1 MKKAFSILFFGL
13 LFLQVNAQE
22 TFQPKPLEPASKG
35 VIYNSELAFDLR
47 LHTNGFALGAN
58 FGKIRTY
65 YKTRYFHV
73 GIGEL
78 KHHKENRANLD
89 RSNSS
94 GRLSRSFVYG
104 KQNNL
109 FVTRIG
115 YGEKRYFSEKAK
127 RKGVAVG
134 ISYEGGFTAGLL
146 KPYYLEL
153 LSTENSN
160 PGPSSLQGTFTVKYS
175 EENQDYFLNPWNI
188 FGSSSW
194 TRGLTETSIIPG
206 IHTQFAVHVD
216 WGAFDEYVKAI
227 EAGIMVD
234 AFIRQVPIMV
244 ELEGVENRPFFV
256 NLFINL
262 QIGKRK

>member
-13 LFLQVNAQE
+13 LVWQIQAQE
-22 TFQPKPLEPASKG
+22 TFQPKSVEPASKG
-35 VIYNSELAFDLR
+35 IVYNSELAFDLR
-47 LHTNGFALGAN
+47 LHTNGFAMGAN
-58 FGKIRTY
+58 IGKIRTY
-65 YKTRYFHV
+65 YLTRYFHLAV
-73 GIGEL
+73 GEL

-109 FVTRIG
+109 FVLRSG
-115 YGEKRYFSEKAK
+115 FGEKRYFSEKAK

-134 ISYEGGFTAGLL
+134 ISYEGGFTLGLL

-153 LSTENSN
+153 LSTENSSPGSN
-160 PGPSSLQGTFTVKYS
+160 PLQGTYTVKYS
-175 EENQDYFLNPWNI
+175 EANQDYFLNPWNI

-194 TRGLTETSIIPG
+194 TKGLTEISLLPG

-234 AFIRQVPIMV
+234 AFIRQAPIMV
-244 ELEGVENRPFFV
+244 ELDGVENRPFFV

-262 QIGKRK
+262 QLGKRK